1 MVARARDPASG
12 EQPDIIRL
20 SEYLA
25 GEDEE
30 MSWVVDGLI
39 PEGGF
44 ALLSGRPKVGKS
56 TLARYLSLAAAR
68 GQPWLGRDT
77 DPDGIP
83 VVCLW
88 LEDSL
93 QGGRAAYRDLGSHDD
108 DPQVFIARDHGI
120 PGADPIETLRGC
132 IARLHARLAI
142 VDPLITFLPAAAND
156 SNDYGKVY
164 TVLAPLRELAR
175 ETGCAILCVHH
186 HRKGQTD
193 EPGARVMGSTAFAAA
208 VDTSIELNW
217 TGGAGEPRT
226 VTTQQRY
233 GEPIEERAL
242 LVRDDIATVGGTKAA
257 ADRDAATQRVLKAIE
272 GNPGLNTRELRE
284 AAKVKTASM
293 ARLLDDLEEA
303 GQIRR
308 ERSTTGASRA
318 IRHYLTEAAE
328 A

>member
-1 MVARARDPASG
+1 MVARTQDPANG
-12 EQPDIIRL
+12 AQPDIIRL

-30 MSWVVDGLI
+30 MSWVVEGLI

-83 VVCLW
+83 VLCLW
-88 LEDSL
+88 LEDTL
-93 QGGRAAYRDLGSHDD
+93 QGGRAAYRNLGGHDD
-108 DPQVFIARDHGI
+108 DPQVFIVQDHGI

-132 IARLHARLAI
+132 ISRTSARLAI
-142 VDPLITFLPAAAND
+142 VDPLVKFMPVADT
-156 SNDYGKVY
+156 NDYGTVY
-164 TVLAPLRELAR
+164 EAMSPLKALA
-175 ETGCAILCVHH
+175 ETTKCAVVCVHH

-217 TGGAGEPRT
+217 TGPGEPRT

-242 LVRDDIATVGGTKAA
+242 LVRDGLAEVGGTKAA
-257 ADRDAATQRVLKAIE
+257 ADRDAATRRILKAIE

-284 AAKVKTASM
+284 AAKVKTASVTS
-293 ARLLDDLEEA
+293 LLDDLEEA

-308 ERSTTGASRA
+308 ERDKRA

>member
-1 MVARARDPASG
+1 MVALSESNSNDR
-12 EQPDIIRL
+12 PDIIRL

-93 QGGRAAYRDLGSHDD
+93 QGGRAAYRNLGSHDD

-120 PGADPIETLRGC
+120 PGADPIATLRGC

-142 VDPLITFLPAAAND
+142 VDPLVTFMPVPD
-156 SNDYGKVY
+156 TNDYGAVY
-164 TVLAPLRELAR
+164 RVLAPLRDLAR
-175 ETGCAILCVHH
+175 ETDCAILCVHH
-186 HRKGQTD
+186 HRKGQSD

-242 LVRDDIATVGGTKAA
+242 LVRDGIATVGGTKAA

-272 GNPGLNTRELRE
+272 SNPGLNTRELRE
-284 AAKVKTASM
+284 AAKVKTANM
-293 ARLLDDLEEA
+293 ARLLDDLEES

-308 ERSTTGASRA
+308 ERSTGGSRS